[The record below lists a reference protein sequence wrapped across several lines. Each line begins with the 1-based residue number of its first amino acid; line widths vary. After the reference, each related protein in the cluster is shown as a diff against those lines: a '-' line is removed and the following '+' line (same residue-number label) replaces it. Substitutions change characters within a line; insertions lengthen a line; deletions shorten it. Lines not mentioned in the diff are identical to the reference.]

1 MNRGF
6 NQPLSRRR
14 LLQAGGIGSLGLALP
29 GLLRRL
35 MGMTIKLL
43 IALGF
48 IALMAAATGPATLAI
63 FLQAV
68 LTSSPAANAP
78 AKPALPDN

>member
-1 MNRGF
+1 
-6 NQPLSRRR
+6 
-14 LLQAGGIGSLGLALP
+14 
-29 GLLRRL
+29 
-35 MGMTIKLL
+35 MGMTFKLL

-48 IALMAAATGPATLAI
+48 IALMAATTGPATLAI

-78 AKPALPDN
+78 AKPVLAGK